1 MILMCRFAALVAIF
15 FLAGHAGAATCFDI
29 AGERHGVA
37 PKLLY
42 VIAQH
47 ESAMNPRAINRNK
60 DGSIDIGLMQIN
72 SRWLP
77 SLARY
82 GISSE
87 ALFDPCT
94 SADVGAWILAANFRR
109 YGVNWMGLGA
119 YNARNLHLRERYAK
133 NIAAKLK
140 PLSPPPLMAVCQ
152 GQVTLEG
159 VSAC

>member
-1 MILMCRFAALVAIF
+1 MIFVHRFAVVIAIF
-15 FLAGHAGAATCFDI
+15 FLGGYVHATTCFDI

-60 DGSIDIGLMQIN
+60 DGSVDIGLMQIN

-119 YNARNLHLRERYAK
+119 YNASNHHLRERYAK

-140 PLSPPPLMAVCQ
+140 SLISPPLAAVCQ